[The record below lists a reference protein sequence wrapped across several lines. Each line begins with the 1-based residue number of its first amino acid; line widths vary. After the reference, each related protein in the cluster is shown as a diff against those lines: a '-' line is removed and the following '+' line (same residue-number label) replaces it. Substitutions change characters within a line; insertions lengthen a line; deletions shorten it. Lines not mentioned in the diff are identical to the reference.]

1 MKRIDSIHN
10 QEIKQVAALA
20 HSKNRYEQKRFI
32 AEGQRVIATFIEYG
46 WKPLAL
52 YATDK
57 TFESVQTV
65 APDFPITLVSES
77 VMRKISQASTPS
89 EFLAVF
95 SIPPYAKAT
104 GDKPALPTASTLT
117 PGLVLANLADPGNV
131 GTLIRTCA
139 AMNVRTVVMV
149 EGVDPWSPKVV
160 QASAGA
166 LAMVTI
172 VSVQWHELVASKGT
186 LKLYALVA
194 QGGSTFAAVNAH
206 NALLVVGNEARGIP
220 QEWLAHCDGAITIPM
235 PGNTESLNA
244 AVAGSIAL
252 YELFG
257 G

>member
-20 HSKNRYEQKRFI
+20 HSKSRYEQKRFI
-32 AEGQRVIATFIEYG
+32 AEGQRVIATFIEHG

-52 YATDK
+52 YATDT
-57 TFESVQTV
+57 TFESAQTV

-77 VMRKISQASTPS
+77 VMRKISQASSPS

-95 SIPPYAKAT
+95 SIPF
-104 GDKPALPTASTLT
+104 LPTTSTLT

-172 VSVQWHELVASKGT
+172 VSVQWHELVASKGA

-194 QGGSTFAAVNAH
+194 QGGSTFAAVNAQ
-206 NALLVVGNEARGIP
+206 NALLVVGNEARGIS
-220 QEWLAHCDGAITIPM
+220 QEWLSHCDGAITIAM

-257 G
+257 K